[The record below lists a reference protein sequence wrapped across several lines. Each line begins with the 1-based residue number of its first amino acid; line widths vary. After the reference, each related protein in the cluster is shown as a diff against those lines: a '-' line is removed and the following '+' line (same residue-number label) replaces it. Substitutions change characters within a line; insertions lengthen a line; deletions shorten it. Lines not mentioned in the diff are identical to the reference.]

1 MTDVNVLLSFKELAE
16 DDVNCQVLLKVS
28 RNTVV
33 HFRTQDEIS
42 LQGLVLLLSNED
54 LSVVSTVLEIFS
66 SLFERSGAKS
76 VLRSL
81 VGLKE
86 QLNCVVKSVS
96 SSMTDEWK
104 TIAYTADSLL
114 RNLSGDHNSASSDPQ
129 CPPAFRPRNVILRL
143 YGVSSDIGV
152 ELVRER
158 LLQVRGVV
166 SVTFQLAKRR
176 AIVCVVPD
184 LDPTV
189 LVAAVRSVEQVDS
202 ARKDSAHCW
211 PEAPIQAR
219 IVRKRSQLTRNDSL
233 RRAKNRFYPRR
244 ADQTCASE
252 MPAYLDADADLFEVD
267 ETRAAPK
274 LKADVYWGKEGGT
287 NGPVDWLSSLLERSF
302 FW

>member
-16 DDVNCQVLLKVS
+16 DDVNCQVLLK
-28 RNTVV
+28 
-33 HFRTQDEIS
+33 DEIS

-54 LSVVSTVLEIFS
+54 LSVVSTVLE
-66 SLFERSGAKS
+66 
-76 VLRSL
+76 
-81 VGLKE
+81 
-86 QLNCVVKSVS
+86 
-96 SSMTDEWK
+96 
-104 TIAYTADSLL
+104 
-114 RNLSGDHNSASSDPQ
+114 
-129 CPPAFRPRNVILRL
+129 
-143 YGVSSDIGV
+143 IGV

-189 LVAAVRSVEQVDS
+189 LVAAVRSVEQADS

-233 RRAKNRFYPRR
+233 RRSKNRLYPRR
-244 ADQTCASE
+244 ADQTCPSE